1 MVAPHTAPSR
11 RPPPRLTAQAGPSS
25 VEKHPPGEPAE
36 SFFARIVRVD
46 GPAATYQA
54 IALLACGGLGLLYLL
69 LVLPGWAASIRALP
83 PPLAWPMLACYLAA
97 PLALLSACFA
107 GGARPRR
114 DRSCGCRRSRRWCA
128 RAAVRHGQQG
138 AWLAIGLYFAA
149 FLPAVIV
156 TATGHTDL
164 LRPSAA
170 HLGNLFVF
178 AGATL
183 PATYL
188 VAATRWRPLAVVLGL
203 CSAAHAYLA
212 LRLTDTSPLTLPVD
226 LLFWYGWALPQGIVA
241 WWFLT
246 EGRVT
251 DRARRRSQRAR
262 LALAQWAQR
271 VRQRRGMQAAVHD
284 HVVSVLRAGAWGL
297 AGSLP
302 ELPALARRG
311 LTVLERGAEDWA
323 GPTSSRQLLD
333 QLAARVELDA
343 ALRGGIT
350 FTHLS
355 AAERQLP
362 AGVGHALRE
371 AALEALRN
379 IARHARPL
387 AGGRWGSVRVE
398 TEAGVWVEITDFG
411 PGFDPQRLGA
421 DRAGV
426 RGSILA
432 RVQALPG
439 GRAEVTSA
447 PGLRTRVTLS
457 WRPPAPIVGDD
468 DVLRDLGQAGGAG
481 RPGWWARLG
490 GPRGRAWLTGL
501 TLAATLARVLADLE
515 QYDRPWRPLGAWA
528 AMAVGIVLVFVP
540 EAWGS
545 ARGRAAAVLGCYGLA
560 VWGVSVGASGPAGS
574 HFVSVEL
581 LGAWLLVGTGLRRW
595 QAGLAVY
602 GLGEAWLWVSAVIG
616 NIGAHWVFVSG
627 AYKLAG
633 LVVVSVGAVLVGRTR
648 RATLRAC
655 RAADEL
661 AARAQLAAARSAVFD
676 SELADVA
683 GACRRLLLQ
692 LAAGQA
698 GADLQAEC
706 RAVEAQVRDHLTGG
720 HLARVPALREAVTA
734 ARAAG
739 VEVVLLDHSGADG
752 EFVEDV
758 LALFP
763 DRWVRAEGQAGYWVR
778 TAADAPGAGWDG
790 GAELSTAERL
800 FVPAVSRADLARVSE
815 RALVALQRAMFHG
828 TGGGEATRVTVRL
841 APPTEVASVGSVLL
855 TAADTLEMWEVERD
869 QGAGVHGVRPAL
881 GQI

>member
-1 MVAPHTAPSR
+1 M
-11 RPPPRLTAQAGPSS
+11 
-25 VEKHPPGEPAE
+25 
-36 SFFARIVRVD
+36 RVD

-54 IALLACGGLGLLYLL
+54 IALLACGCLGLLYLL
-69 LVLPGWAASIRALP
+69 LVLPGWAASIRDLP

-97 PLALLSACFA
+97 PLALISACLA

-138 AWLAIGLYFAA
+138 AWLAVGLYFAA
-149 FLPAVIV
+149 CVPAVAV
-156 TATGHTDL
+156 TAAGNAEL
-164 LRPSAA
+164 LRPSAS

-188 VAATRWRPLAVVLGL
+188 VAATRWRPIGVVLGL
-203 CSAAHAYLA
+203 CITAHAYLA
-212 LRLTDTSPLTLPVD
+212 VRLTDTPPLTLPVD

-246 EGRVT
+246 EGRAT
-251 DRARRRSQRAR
+251 DRARRRSQRSR

-297 AGSLP
+297 AGSMP

-323 GPTSSRQLLD
+323 GPTTSRQLLD

-387 AGGRWGSVRVE
+387 AGGQWGSVRVE
-398 TEAGVWVEITDFG
+398 TEAGVWVDISDFG
-411 PGFDPQRLGA
+411 PGFDPQCLGA

-439 GRAEVTSA
+439 GSAEVTSV
-447 PGLRTRVTLS
+447 PGLRTRVTLG
-457 WRPPAPIVGDD
+457 WQPPVPANADD
-468 DVLRDLGQAGGAG
+468 DMLRELGQAAGADK
-481 RPGWWARLG
+481 PGWWAWLG
-490 GPRGRAWLTGL
+490 GPRGRALLTAL
-501 TLAATLARVLADLE
+501 TLAATLARVLGDLE
-515 QYDRPWRPLGAWA
+515 RYASPWRPLGAWA
-528 AMAVGIVLVFVP
+528 AMAVGTVYVFVP
-540 EAWGS
+540 ELWGS
-545 ARGRAAAVLGCYGLA
+545 PRGRAAVVLGCYGLA
-560 VWGVSVGASGPAGS
+560 VLGVSGGISGAAGS

-581 LGAWLLVGTGLRRW
+581 LGAWLLVGVGLRRW
-595 QAGLAVY
+595 RAVLAVY
-602 GLGEAWLWVSAVIG
+602 GLGEVWLWVSAAIG
-616 NIGAHWVFVSG
+616 NIEAHWIFVSG
-627 AYKLAG
+627 VYKLAG
-633 LVVVSVGAVLVGRTR
+633 LVAVSVGAVLVGMTR

-655 RAADEL
+655 QAADEL
-661 AARAQLAAARSAVFD
+661 AAREKLAAARSVVFET
-676 SELADVA
+676 ELADVA
-683 GACRRLLLQ
+683 GACRRLMQQ

-698 GADLQAEC
+698 GAALQAEC

-720 HLARVPALREAVTA
+720 HLARVPALREAAEA

-763 DRWVRAEGQAGYWVR
+763 DGWVRAEGQAGYWVR
-778 TAADAPGAGWDG
+778 TAAEVPGAGWDG
-790 GAELSTAERL
+790 DAELSTAERL

-815 RALVALQRAMFHG
+815 RAIAALQRAMFRSAREG
-828 TGGGEATRVTVRL
+828 TTARVTVRL

-855 TAADTLEMWEVERD
+855 TAADALEMWEVERD
-869 QGAGVHGVRPAL
+869 QGLVSTV
-881 GQI
+881 